1 MPGLTIPVIL
11 GTARPGRRSA
21 EVAER
26 VAAYLAEELIDTY
39 LIDVADYSIT
49 GTGTDEEEYRL
60 ARYRELI
67 ADADGLVIV
76 APEYN
81 HSFPGELKLLLDSAY
96 AEYNRKPVGIV
107 SVSSGLL
114 GGARMTEQL
123 SLVTLALEMI
133 PVSPTVHV
141 PKVKDAVA
149 EDGVF
154 SEEGLETALHDMVS
168 AVRFYA
174 EALAAARTPA

>member
-21 EVAER
+21 EVADL
-26 VAAYLAEELIDTY
+26 AASYLSSELIDTFI
-39 LIDVADYSIT
+39 IDVADYAIT
-49 GTGTDEEEYRL
+49 GTGTDEEQHRL

-67 ADADGLVIV
+67 ADADGFVIV

-114 GGARMTEQL
+114 GGTRMTQQL
-123 SLVTLALEMI
+123 SLVALALEMI

-141 PKVKDAVA
+141 PEVKDAVSD
-149 EDGVF
+149 DGAF
-154 SEEGLETALHDMVS
+154 SEAGLEAAFLSMVS
-168 AVRFYA
+168 EVQFYA
-174 EALAAARTPA
+174 GALAGARTAA

>member
-1 MPGLTIPVIL
+1 MSGTFIPVIL

-21 EVAER
+21 EIAQLAIEHLQER
-26 VAAYLAEELIDTY
+26 FIETELV
-39 LIDVADYSIT
+39 DVADFAIT
-49 GTGTDEEEYRL
+49 GTGSNEEEH
-60 ARYRELI
+60 LI
-67 ADADGLVIV
+67 AQYRDVIGRADGFVVV

-114 GGARMTEQL
+114 GGTRMAQQL
-123 SLVTLALEMI
+123 SLVALALEMI

-141 PKVKDAVA
+141 PEVANAVA
-149 EDGVF
+149 EDGAF
-154 SEEGLETALHDMVS
+154 GEAGLNDALHDMVS
-168 AVRFYA
+168 ELSFYA
-174 EALAAARTPA
+174 GAMAAAKTAA